1 MNAHA
6 VGPVPILMGEDFFVL
21 LTVQSHS
28 PLAALYWELP
38 MNTPA
43 RFVISF
49 VLLFSVFSSAHAFL
63 DIYCLNVGQGD
74 ATLVVSPSGQTMLVD
89 GGENE
94 MGSSVII
101 PFLEAHGIA
110 TLNYMVATH
119 MESDH
124 IGGLDE
130 VARSFMPA
138 VAYDHGGM
146 LETPTYQDY
155 VSAISAVRR
164 TIVPG
169 QIIDLG
175 GGVTVLCKCVNGAMD
190 DGSSLSVE
198 NENDRCVGLL
208 VKHGFFEFWVSGDLG
223 GGELGQEDME
233 SFVSPSIG
241 EIDVLRVNHHGSDSS
256 TNRVFLSDL
265 QPGVAIISVGESN
278 LHGHPAQGVL
288 DRLGNEE
295 SIRAIVQTTA
305 GTGNYHPKAYVVN
318 DHIRIRVR
326 SFMYSVQGGA
336 VDIRVPGQ
344 EPVSPSDLCELLAVM
359 RRDLPYGD
367 LNDDGET
374 NGKDLFVLSGIWKA
388 FSPLKV
394 PTPVPTP
401 TPTDS
406 PEPIFTVTQTPTFT
420 STATPA
426 PTDSPTHTHTPT
438 HTPTHTLTET
448 LPPTHT
454 CTETPTATHSFTP
467 TNTVTATN
475 TPTPTETKT
484 PTPKPTE
491 TSTETPSQAPTR
503 TDTSTL
509 APTNTPSR
517 TPTPTP
523 GQVPETAR
531 IELYSCIPN
540 PAGTDAGNEKITV
553 INRDDTTVD
562 LTDWRIRD
570 LADNSV
576 SMSGTISPGQMRT
589 FTPASAWVNNTG
601 TETLYVVNPQG
612 AVAHQGSYSGPVGE
626 DEVIYFSGE

>member
-1 MNAHA
+1 
-6 VGPVPILMGEDFFVL
+6 
-21 LTVQSHS
+21 
-28 PLAALYWELP
+28 

-43 RFVISF
+43 RFVIPF
-49 VLLFSVFSSAHAFL
+49 VLLFSVFPSAHAFL

-110 TLNYMVATH
+110 SLTYMVATH

-146 LETPTYQDY
+146 LETPTYRDY
-155 VSAISAVRR
+155 VSAISPVRR
-164 TIVPG
+164 TISPG

-233 SFVSPSIG
+233 SFVSSSIG
-241 EIDVLRVNHHGSDSS
+241 EVDVLRVNHHGSDSS

-305 GTGNYHPKAYVVN
+305 GTGNRHSKAYVVN

-326 SFMYSVQGGA
+326 SFMYSVQGGT

-374 NGKDLFVLSGIWKA
+374 NGKDLFVLSGIWKT

-401 TPTDS
+401 TPTES
-406 PEPIFTVTQTPTFT
+406 PEPTLTVTHTPTFS
-420 STATPA
+420 STATPM

-438 HTPTHTLTET
+438 HTSTSTLTET
-448 LPPTHT
+448 VLPTHT
-454 CTETPTATHSFTP
+454 WTETPTVTDSFTP
-467 TNTVTATN
+467 TNTSTATN
-475 TPTPTETKT
+475 TPI
-484 PTPKPTE
+484 PTE
-491 TSTETPSQAPTR
+491 TSTATPKPTDTGTETPSPTPTR
-503 TDTSTL
+503 TDTATL

-517 TPTPTP
+517 TPTPT
-523 GQVPETAR
+523 ETPVSGYAR
-531 IELYSCIPN
+531 IELYSCLPN
-540 PAGTDAGNEKITV
+540 PVGADAGNEKITV
-553 INRDDTTVD
+553 INRDSTMVD
-562 LTDWRIRD
+562 LTDWKVRD
-570 LADNSV
+570 LTNHSL
-576 SMSGTISPGQMRT
+576 SMSGTISPGQMNA
-589 FTPASAWVNNTG
+589 FTLSSAWLNNSG
-601 TETLYVVNPQG
+601 TETLYVVNPRG
-612 AVAHQGSYSGPVGE
+612 EVVHEGSYSGPVGE
-626 DEVIYFSGE
+626 DEVIYFSKR